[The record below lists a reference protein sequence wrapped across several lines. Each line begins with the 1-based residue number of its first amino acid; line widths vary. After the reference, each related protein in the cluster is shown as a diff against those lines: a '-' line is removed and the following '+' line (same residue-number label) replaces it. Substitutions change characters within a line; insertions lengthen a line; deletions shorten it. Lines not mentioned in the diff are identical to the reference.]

1 MAKRVMKLSA
11 AAIAIAAFA
20 AGSSIN
26 SLLPD
31 REAVLNETF
40 PVHGTVEQAVEIR
53 TGSVS
58 VGDVGTARTVTRF
71 GATAQTS
78 AVFLTFTVTYV
89 PNGIETSVAPI
100 EVEGGNSHVFGGIQ
114 PYGGLLKCGASQAGL
129 AVSCPLAVEIAK
141 DALAGASVRIYN
153 YSSASGDDV
162 AVIDLG
168 ISEEDATEL
177 IATAGTFEIADP
189 SYGGAKP

>member
-1 MAKRVMKLSA
+1 MATRVMKLSA

-40 PVHGTVEQAVEIR
+40 PVHGVADQTVEIR
-53 TGSVS
+53 TGSVKVS
-58 VGDVGTARTVTRF
+58 DVGAARTVTRF
-71 GATAQTS
+71 GSVARTP
-78 AVFLTFTVTYV
+78 AVFLTFTLTYV
-89 PNGIETSVAPI
+89 PNGLEASVAPI
-100 EVEGGNSHVFGGIQ
+100 EVEGGNGHVFGGIQ
-114 PYGGLLKCGASQAGL
+114 PYGGVLKCGASQAGL
-129 AVSCPLAVEIAK
+129 AVSCPLAVEISE
-141 DALAGASVRIYN
+141 DALPGASVKVYN

-168 ISEEDATEL
+168 LSEDDAAAL
-177 IATAGTFEIADP
+177 ITSADSFEIGDP
-189 SYGGAKP
+189 SYGGATP

>member
-1 MAKRVMKLSA
+1 MSTRVMKLSA

-31 REAVLNETF
+31 REAVLNEMF
-40 PVHGTVEQAVEIR
+40 PVHGVADQTVEIR
-53 TGSVS
+53 TGSVKVS
-58 VGDVGTARTVTRF
+58 DIGAARTVTRF
-71 GATAQTS
+71 GSTAHTP

-89 PNGIETSVAPI
+89 PNGLEASVAPI
-100 EVEGGNSHVFGGIQ
+100 EVEGGNGHVFGGIQ
-114 PYGGLLKCGASQAGL
+114 PYGGVLKCGASQAGL
-129 AVSCPLAVEIAK
+129 AVSCPLAIEISE
-141 DALAGASVRIYN
+141 DALPGASVKVYN

-168 ISEEDATEL
+168 LSNDDVAAL
-177 IATAGTFEIADP
+177 IASADSFEIPDP